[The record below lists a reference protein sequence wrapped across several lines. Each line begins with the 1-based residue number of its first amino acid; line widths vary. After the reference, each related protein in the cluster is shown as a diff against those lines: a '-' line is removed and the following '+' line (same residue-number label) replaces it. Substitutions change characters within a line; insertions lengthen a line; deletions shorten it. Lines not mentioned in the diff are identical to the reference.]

1 MAKQTITITLYKSE
15 LVYDVQNKTYLTGRS
30 RQTGSNH
37 EDVANMQ
44 ANDDDENANQVLRSL
59 GNAFAT
65 LKTKL
70 SEYLEESGTS
80 ANDIQMGGTANL
92 TVALKVPSNYNPAAN
107 DTVSAAMHQYL
118 VNTAIGDWF
127 TITNKADAEGYI
139 TLAGA
144 NLEQI
149 REAINKRVRP
159 KRDTGLPDYSGQHT
173 GYFYLKGSVRTGGMT
188 IVNPVLYLRGGSVEA
203 VDNEGDETLKL
214 WSYDEDS
221 KTVNADIDIADNNF
235 VTISIAAVQT
245 LFNKYGESF
254 NSSDSTTGEAS
265 LSASDILGKIVL

>member
-30 RQTGSNH
+30 RQTGGNH
-37 EDVANMQ
+37 EEVANMQ
-44 ANDDDENANQVLRSL
+44 ANDDEENANQILRSL

-80 ANDIQMGGTANL
+80 ANDIQMDGTENL

-118 VNTAIGDWF
+118 VNTAVGDWF
-127 TITNKADAEGYI
+127 TITNKADAADYI

-149 REAINKRVRP
+149 REAINKRLRPVRP
-159 KRDTGLPDYSGQHT
+159 SVDGASGT
-173 GYFYLKGSVRTGGMT
+173 D
-188 IVNPVLYLRGGSVEA
+188 GGSGANVIGEGEVHPGGA
-203 VDNEGDETLKL
+203 V
-214 WSYDEDS
+214 
-221 KTVNADIDIADNNF
+221 
-235 VTISIAAVQT
+235 
-245 LFNKYGESF
+245 
-254 NSSDSTTGEAS
+254 
-265 LSASDILGKIVL
+265 LGG

>member
-30 RQTGSNH
+30 RQTGGNY
-37 EDVANMQ
+37 EEVANMQ
-44 ANDDDENANQVLRSL
+44 ANDDEENANQILRSL

-80 ANDIQMGGTANL
+80 ANDIQMDGTENL

-118 VNTAIGDWF
+118 VNTAVGDWF
-127 TITNKADAEGYI
+127 TITNKADAADYI

-149 REAINKRVRP
+149 REAINKRLRPVRP
-159 KRDTGLPDYSGQHT
+159 SVDGASGT
-173 GYFYLKGSVRTGGMT
+173 D
-188 IVNPVLYLRGGSVEA
+188 GGSGTTVVE
-203 VDNEGDETLKL
+203 
-214 WSYDEDS
+214 
-221 KTVNADIDIADNNF
+221 
-235 VTISIAAVQT
+235 
-245 LFNKYGESF
+245 GEPHP
-254 NSSDSTTGEAS
+254 G
-265 LSASDILGKIVL
+265 GGVLTQ